1 LERIGVLTSGGD
13 APGMNSAIRSIV
25 KTAQKNKIQV
35 YGIEFGYIGLL
46 EMKYKKLNILDIDH
60 ISTDGGTILKSG
72 RTDRFKTDE
81 GIEQAVKNIKKMK
94 LDGLIV
100 IGGDG
105 SIKGAQKLAKKEIKV
120 IAIPGTIDNDINVT
134 DYTIGFDTACNIVIN
149 SVDKVLDT
157 AKSLVNENPRIF
169 LIEVMGRN
177 SGDIALYSSLS
188 GGADEV
194 LIPEQKIDYNEII
207 NNLNNKF
214 KIGKKYA
221 IIIMA
226 EGAGKL
232 DEVKNKLEKDL
243 GYSIKSI
250 LLGHLQRGGNP
261 SAFDRILASKFGY
274 YAVQTMIN
282 KNQCGIIGINC
293 NDIIL
298 NKFNNSK
305 KTKSKTDNEIYELS
319 KTLCH

>member
-1 LERIGVLTSGGD
+1 MEKIGVLTSGGD

-25 KTAQKNKIQV
+25 KTASKKAIQV

-46 EMKYKKLNILDIDH
+46 EMKYKQLNILDIDH

-72 RTDRFKTDE
+72 RTDRFKTEE
-81 GIEQAVKNIKKMK
+81 GIEKAVKNIEKMN

-105 SIKGAQKLAKKEIKV
+105 SIKGAQKLAKKGIKV

-157 AKSLVNENPRIF
+157 AKSLVNDNPRIF

-194 LIPEQKIDYNEII
+194 LIPKQKIDYSEIVK
-207 NNLNNKF
+207 NLNNKF
-214 KIGKKYA
+214 KMGKKYA

-226 EGAGKL
+226 EGAGEL
-232 DEVKNKLEKDL
+232 DEIKSKLEKNL

-274 YAVQTMIN
+274 HAVQTIIN
-282 KNQCGIIGINC
+282 KKKCGIVSINC
-293 NDIIL
+293 NEIVL
-298 NKFNNSK
+298 NEFNNSK
-305 KTKSKTDNEIYELS
+305 KIKSKTDNEIYELS